1 MTDQPSW
8 DETPQPTPDAAGQ
21 APQQPQSPESGDWE
35 PPAFRDWQHR
45 LGPRHQPG
53 SPTSPGNFL
62 YLGSE
67 LRRPPKAPPPSS

>member
-8 DETPQPTPDAAGQ
+8 DETPQQPTPDAAEQ
-21 APQQPQSPESGDWE
+21 RPDPSDT
-35 PPAFRDWQHR
+35 PAFKDWQHR

-67 LRRPPKAPPPSS
+67 LRRPPKAPPPE

>member
-1 MTDQPSW
+1 MSDQPFR
-8 DETPQPTPDAAGQ
+8 DETPQPMPDAAGQ
-21 APQQPQSPESGDWE
+21 APEPPPES
-35 PPAFRDWQHR
+35 PAFRDWQHR

-67 LRRPPKAPPPSS
+67 IPRAKARPRSPEPPPSQ